1 MAKKWVKK
9 MKKAEAEGD
18 KVPAG
23 DKPAEKAAPKKNP
36 LHDNPRS

>member
-9 MKKAEAEGD
+9 MKKAEAEGEKPPTE
-18 KVPAG
+18 KV
-23 DKPAEKAAPKKNP
+23 AEKAAPKKSP